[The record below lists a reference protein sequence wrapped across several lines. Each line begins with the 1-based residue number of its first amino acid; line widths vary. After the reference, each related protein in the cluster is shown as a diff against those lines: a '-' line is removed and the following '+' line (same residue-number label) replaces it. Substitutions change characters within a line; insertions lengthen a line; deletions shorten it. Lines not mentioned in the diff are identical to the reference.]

1 MRKTKLR
8 TASVVLSLALVSSA
22 LTGCTSFTGND
33 VSAYPTSP
41 MLTTEDVKNYYA
53 KALDYEQVVTRST
66 KVYETTYT
74 LREVDEE
81 KQKILKEKVASIEGL
96 LNSNEYGTEED
107 LANKVEGMDSAS
119 EETKKLLAKD
129 TFYYIK
135 NTFDDKVLSN
145 PTVKD
150 IKQALG
156 YYFVDVEYDITP
168 MDYGNFNKMTT
179 MVGIPGVF
187 FERFDGTF
195 EYKNDYVLLVAL
207 KLNNYYRD
215 NNILCRATIG
225 PDNELVLTEG
235 LTPINFEKHREDN
248 AEVATFNENDLHSDS
263 NPEADEILNAPGD
276 DTEDGEVSNVE
287 STDDDVDTSA
297 NEAIGNDNTEEPN
310 NADSVADELTNE
322 AIDALRETPTVTT
335 EDTEIKQNYT
345 QLVPDSRKSII
356 DVHQVNSAVGIS
368 LKQKAQVPDLAT
380 IYEIPANKGVISG
393 YGIYPAGL
401 EGLTVFGFDRTKL
414 AGKATLRY
422 VFKDALDGTNEILG
436 VNIYCINENITTG
449 YNTSDTEVQL
459 SDVMMTELEKMV
471 ERSDRCI
478 VNNDIEGLMSGN
490 VYEDI
495 GVGILTGYKSKS
507 TNTLKYMST
516 IKNVLARDVTNDSYL
531 LDVET
536 TVIDGSK
543 SADAYGT
550 YRDKY
555 YMVVQQ
561 QGADFKIVDNLRMSR
576 TVVKEPQITTDSVLD
591 KRLIALS
598 LSDKV
603 DEDTQNSI
611 LELLTNL
618 YEASSHRALGR
629 SEDGKCYSYYD
640 DDKELKLSMEECFDS
655 DTKLLSSSQYN
666 YLLSQLQSDLIDK
679 GINVRGTMYGTVIN
693 WIGAYADQAEFV
705 TDEMIVYEGQ
715 NEAKY
720 FRVYYLVSN
729 FNDKWVID
737 ERRILDEE
745 DISGSDI
752 DAKLSAI
759 KNGTGVQNTKKSDE
773 QISDS
778 NTEQTEGSDEQS
790 EGSDEQTEE

>member
-8 TASVVLSLALVSSA
+8 TASAVLSLALVSSA
-22 LTGCTSFTGND
+22 LAGCTSFTGND
-33 VSAYPTSP
+33 ISAYPTSP

-81 KQKILKEKVASIEGL
+81 KQKILKEKVSSIEGL

-168 MDYGNFNKMTT
+168 MDYGKFNKMTT

-248 AEVATFNENDLHSDS
+248 TEVATFNENELHSDS
-263 NPEADEILNAPGD
+263 NPDADEILNAPGD
-276 DTEDGEVSNVE
+276 ATEDEEVSDIE
-287 STDDDVDTSA
+287 PAADDDVDTSA
-297 NEAIGNDNTEEPN
+297 NEAIGNDSTDEPN

-322 AIDALRETPTVTT
+322 AIDALRETPTVTA
-335 EDTEIKQNYT
+335 EGTEIKQNYT

-368 LKQKAQVPDLAT
+368 LKQKAQVPDLDI
-380 IYEIPANKGVISG
+380 IYEIPANKGAISG

-449 YNTSDTEVQL
+449 YNTSDTEVHL
-459 SDVMMTELEKMV
+459 SDVMMSELEKMV

-576 TVVKEPQITTDSVLD
+576 TVVKEPQITTDSVLA

-618 YEASSHRALGR
+618 YEASSHRVM
-629 SEDGKCYSYYD
+629 SETADGVYHSYYD
-640 DDKELKLSMEECFDS
+640 KDKVVKTCIRECFDK

-666 YLLSQLQSDLIDK
+666 YLVSQLQSDLIDK
-679 GINVRGTMYGTVIN
+679 GLNVRGTMYGTVIN

-705 TDEMIVYEGQ
+705 ADEMIVYEGQ

-752 DAKLSAI
+752 DAKLGAI
-759 KNGTGVQNTKKSDE
+759 KNGTGVQNTNKSDE
-773 QISDS
+773 QTSDT
-778 NTEQTEGSDEQS
+778 NTEQTEGSDEQA
-790 EGSDEQTEE
+790 EE